1 MIEIG
6 PHDGVEQGYEMVDML
21 VTTSCMCSTLE
32 KREEDGVRSKPK
44 GKGVMIAAIRVLSW
58 PPG

>member
-1 MIEIG
+1 
-6 PHDGVEQGYEMVDML
+6 ML

-32 KREEDGVRSKPK
+32 KREEDGVRIKPE
-44 GKGVMIAAIRVLSW
+44 GKGVMIATVRVLSW